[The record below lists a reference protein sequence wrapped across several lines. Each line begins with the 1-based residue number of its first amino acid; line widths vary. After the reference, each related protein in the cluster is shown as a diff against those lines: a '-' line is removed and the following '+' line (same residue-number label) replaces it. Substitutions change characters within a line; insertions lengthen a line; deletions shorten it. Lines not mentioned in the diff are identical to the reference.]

1 MRMGCVRGT
10 RAGRSRAGRYE
21 PGDDRND
28 VEAPLVTYP
37 ADRLS
42 RLSRMTGQLHVPVA
56 EITSLRRTFLPSV
69 TRDVRDSFL
78 EPVLGAVVADVSAL
92 ASRSKF
98 SSVLEEEDVAEEEG
112 ARRNER

>member
-28 VEAPLVTYP
+28 VEASLVTYP

-56 EITSLRRTFLPSV
+56 EITLPPATFLPSV
-69 TRDVRDSFL
+69 TRDVTDSFL
-78 EPVLGAVVADVSAL
+78 EPVLGAVVADVPAL

-98 SSVLEEEDVAEEEG
+98 SSVLEEEDVAEADG